1 MTFALGL
8 LLGFLCGLFVG
19 AVVMYA
25 VVLRDVWKRLRG
37 SAMTEEVQAALRE
50 EITAQL
56 NRSGCE

>member
-8 LLGFLCGLFVG
+8 LLGFLGGLFVG

-56 NRSGCE
+56 NRSGC